1 MMKQLHKQIT
11 SWAGL
16 LLLAALL
23 ISCAKESSVVDSPE
37 VKQPTQP
44 AQSPIALSAYT
55 AQPIASTR
63 ADQELLAE
71 GGIPNGKSIGVY
83 AYYHSGTD
91 SNADGI
97 IDTNGAWSASA
108 KPDFMFNQQATN
120 NADIDGFSYSPL
132 KYWPNTNHDKL
143 SFIGYYPY
151 TTTFSGSEDAN
162 GIVLTKGSNDA
173 GLPTFELTV
182 SNDVDQQ
189 VDFLISDLLTGL
201 PNGTSAV
208 SPSSATDR
216 DHLTIVDKVRLL
228 FHHATSKVT
237 IRIAVDDAIRED
249 FMSMTISNLELTNIW
264 RKGTVTPAYD
274 ALTGT
279 TTINVTE
286 DTTDPEHYQT
296 TYTIVKADPDPE
308 KTINH
313 IKDCCLMLPQTL
325 ALAYDP
331 EDTEEDLEKK
341 KLDLAKTAKINITYS
356 VTLRSHG
363 TVYTYDDD
371 GNPVETDHYTYG
383 NTALLPLAKLK
394 MPGSSS
400 EINTWLPNHHYI
412 YTIRLGAKRIEFTG
426 EVVEWGDTLGW
437 DGVDIEDVLV
447 NQIGGS

>member
-23 ISCAKESSVVDSPE
+23 ISCAKESSVVDTPE

-44 AQSPIALSAYT
+44 TQSVQAPIALSAYT
-55 AQPIASTR
+55 AKPTVAGTR

-83 AYYHSGTD
+83 AYYHQGV
-91 SNADGI
+91 G
-97 IDTNGAWSASA
+97 DTPGAWSASA
-108 KPDFMFNQQATN
+108 KPDFMFNQKATN
-120 NADIDGFSYSPL
+120 NAEEDGFSYSPL

-151 TTTFSGSEDAN
+151 TTTFSGSTDAN
-162 GIVLTKGSNDA
+162 GIVLTKGSDDE
-173 GLPTFELTV
+173 GLPAFELTV
-182 SNDVDQQ
+182 SDDVTKQ
-189 VDFLISDLLTGL
+189 VDFLISDLLTDL

-208 SPSSATDR
+208 SPSSATYR
-216 DHLTIVDKVRLL
+216 DAESGYLTIVDKVRLL

-249 FMSMTISNLELTNIW
+249 FMSMTISNLELTNIY
-264 RKGTVTPAYD
+264 RKGTVTPSYAP
-274 ALTGT
+274 ATGT
-279 TTINVTE
+279 TIDVTGASE
-286 DTTDPEHYQT
+286 SRDYQIVDASVNPIVNHLTDTY
-296 TYTIVKADPDPE
+296 
-308 KTINH
+308 
-313 IKDCCLMLPQTL
+313 LMLPQTL
-325 ALAYDP
+325 AYVENDA
-331 EDTEEDLEKK
+331 
-341 KLDLAKTAKINITYS
+341 ANTANLNITYS

-363 TVYTYDDD
+363 TVYTYDDA

-383 NTALLPLAKLK
+383 NTASLPLAKLK
-394 MPGSSS
+394 LSGSSS

-412 YTIRLGAKRIEFTG
+412 YTIRLTANRIEFTG
-426 EVVEWGDTLGW
+426 EVVEWGDQRGW

>member
-1 MMKQLHKQIT
+1 MKQLHKQIA

-23 ISCAKESSVVDSPE
+23 ISCAKESSVVDTPE
-37 VKQPTQP
+37 VKQPVQPTQSV
-44 AQSPIALSAYT
+44 QTPIALSAYT
-55 AQPIASTR
+55 AKPIAGTR

-83 AYYHSGTD
+83 AYYHAGSGV
-91 SNADGI
+91 
-97 IDTNGAWSASA
+97 TNGAWSASA

-151 TTTFSGSEDAN
+151 TTTFGSGSTDAN
-162 GIVLTKGSNDA
+162 GIVLTKGSDDE
-173 GLPTFELTV
+173 GLPAFELTV
-182 SNDVDQQ
+182 SDDVTKQ
-189 VDFLISDLLTGL
+189 VDFLISDLLTDL

-208 SPSSATDR
+208 SPSSAADR

-237 IRIAVDDAIRED
+237 IRIAIDEEIRQD
-249 FMSMTISNLELTNIW
+249 FMSMTISNLELTNIY
-264 RKGTVTPAYD
+264 RKGTVTPSYAP
-274 ALTGT
+274 ATGT
-279 TTINVTE
+279 TINME
-286 DTTDPEHYQT
+286 GEPSDSL

-325 ALAYDP
+325 AYVENDA
-331 EDTEEDLEKK
+331 
-341 KLDLAKTAKINITYS
+341 ANTANLNITYS

-363 TVYTYDDD
+363 TVYTYDDA

-383 NTALLPLAKLK
+383 NTALLPLAK
-394 MPGSSS
+394 MRRPSDNSF
-400 EINTWLPNHHYI
+400 IDTWLPNHHYI
-412 YTIRLGAKRIEFTG
+412 YTIRLTAKRIEFTG

>member
-1 MMKQLHKQIT
+1 MMKLYRHIA
-11 SWAGL
+11 SWVGFF
-16 LLLAALL
+16 LLAALL
-23 ISCAKESSVVDSPE
+23 TSCAKESSVADSPE

-63 ADQELLAE
+63 ADEDFLAE
-71 GGIPNGKSIGVY
+71 HGIPNEKSIGVY
-83 AYYHSGTD
+83 AYYHPGTD
-91 SNADGI
+91 SDGDGDI
-97 IDTNGAWSASA
+97 ENGVWSDDAT
-108 KPDFMFNQQATN
+108 PNFMFNQLATN
-120 NADIDGFSYSPL
+120 DADKDGFSYSPL
-132 KYWPNTNHDKL
+132 KYWPNTDQDKL
-143 SFIGYYPY
+143 SFFGYYPY
-151 TTTFSGSEDAN
+151 TTTFGKNNSSGDIN
-162 GIVLTKGSNDA
+162 GISLIK
-173 GLPTFELTV
+173 P
-182 SNDVDQQ
+182 SNDVELPTSNDPGLPAFEFTVKDKVDEQ

-216 DHLTIVDKVRLL
+216 SSLTIVDKVRLL

-237 IRIAVDDAIRED
+237 IRIAVDDKIRED
-249 FMSMTISNLELTNIW
+249 FMSMTISNLQLTNIW
-264 RKGTVTPAYD
+264 RKGTVTPSYAP
-274 ALTGT
+274 ATGT
-279 TTINVTE
+279 TIDVTE

-325 ALAYDP
+325 AYVENDA
-331 EDTEEDLEKK
+331 
-341 KLDLAKTAKINITYS
+341 ANTANLNITYS

-383 NTALLPLAKLK
+383 NTASLPLAKLK
-394 MPGSSS
+394 LSGSSS

-412 YTIRLGAKRIEFTG
+412 YTIRLTANRIEFTG
-426 EVVEWGDTLGW
+426 EVVEWGQEVPW
-437 DGVDIEDVLV
+437 DNIVVD
-447 NQIGGS
+447 QIGGS

>member
-1 MMKQLHKQIT
+1 MKKQLHKQIT

-23 ISCAKESSVVDSPE
+23 ISCAKESSVVDTPE

-44 AQSPIALSAYT
+44 TQSVQTPIALSAYT
-55 AQPIASTR
+55 AKPTVAGTR

-71 GGIPNGKSIGVY
+71 GGIPNGKSIGVF
-83 AYYHSGTD
+83 AYYHQGV
-91 SNADGI
+91 G
-97 IDTNGAWSASA
+97 DTPGAWSASV
-108 KPDFMFNQQATN
+108 KPDFMFNQKATN
-120 NADIDGFSYSPL
+120 NAEEDGFSYSPL
-132 KYWPNTNHDKL
+132 KYWPNTNQDKL
-143 SFIGYYPY
+143 SFFGYYPY

-162 GIVLTKGSNDA
+162 GIVLTKGSDDT
-173 GLPTFELTV
+173 GLPAFELTV
-182 SNDVDQQ
+182 SDDVTKQ
-189 VDFLISDLLTGL
+189 VDFLISDLLTDL

-208 SPSSATDR
+208 SPSSAADR

-249 FMSMTISNLELTNIW
+249 FMSMTISNLQLTNIY
-264 RKGTVTPAYD
+264 RKGTVTPAYNTS
-274 ALTGT
+274 TGT
-279 TTINVTE
+279 TTINME
-286 DTTDPEHYQT
+286 GEPSDSL

-363 TVYTYDDD
+363 TVYTYDGA

-383 NTALLPLAKLK
+383 NTVSLPLAKLS
-394 MPGSSS
+394 GSST
-400 EINTWLPNHHYI
+400 EIDKWLPNHHYI
-412 YTIRLGAKRIEFTG
+412 YTIRLTANRIEFTG
-426 EVVEWGDTLGW
+426 EVVKWGEEVEWPDIV
-437 DGVDIEDVLV
+437 VD
-447 NQIGGS
+447 QIGGS

>member
-1 MMKQLHKQIT
+1 MMKQLHRKIT

-23 ISCAKESSVVDSPE
+23 ISCAKESSVVDTPE

-44 AQSPIALSAYT
+44 TQPTQSVQAPIALSAYT
-55 AQPIASTR
+55 AKPTVVGTR
-63 ADQELLAE
+63 ADQGLLAE

-83 AYYHSGTD
+83 AYYHQ
-91 SNADGI
+91 GI
-97 IDTNGAWSASA
+97 GDTPGAWSASA

-120 NADIDGFSYSPL
+120 EADKDGFSYSPL

-162 GIVLTKGSNDA
+162 GIVLTKGSDDE
-173 GLPTFELTV
+173 GLPAFELTV
-182 SNDVDQQ
+182 SDDVTKQ

-208 SPSSATDR
+208 SPSSASDR

-249 FMSMTISNLELTNIW
+249 FMSMTISNLQLTNIY
-264 RKGTVTPAYD
+264 RKGTVTPSYAP
-274 ALTGT
+274 ATG
-279 TTINVTE
+279 TTINVAGASVSQN
-286 DTTDPEHYQT
+286 YQ
-296 TYTIVKADPDPE
+296 IVDASADP
-308 KTINH
+308 IVNH
-313 IKDCCLMLPQTL
+313 LTDTYLMLPQTL
-325 ALAYDP
+325 AYDA
-331 EDTEEDLEKK
+331 EDAT
-341 KLDLAKTAKINITYS
+341 KTANLNITYS

-363 TVYTYDDD
+363 TVYTYDDA

-383 NTALLPLAKLK
+383 NTASLPLAKLK
-394 MPGSSS
+394 MPDSST

-412 YTIRLGAKRIEFTG
+412 YTIRLTAKRIEFTG
-426 EVVEWGDTLGW
+426 EVVEWGEEVPW
-437 DGVDIEDVLV
+437 DDIVVD
-447 NQIGGS
+447 QIGGS

>member
-1 MMKQLHKQIT
+1 MMKQLHRKIA

-16 LLLAALL
+16 FLLIALL
-23 ISCAKESSVVDSPE
+23 TGCAKESSVVDTPE

-44 AQSPIALSAYT
+44 TQPAQTPIALSAYT

-63 ADQELLAE
+63 ADESLLAE
-71 GGIPNGKSIGVY
+71 GGIPNEKSIGVY
-83 AYYHSGTD
+83 AYYHQGSGNTP
-91 SNADGI
+91 
-97 IDTNGAWSASA
+97 GAWSASA
-108 KPDFMFNQQATN
+108 KPDFMFNQQAIN
-120 NADIDGFSYSPL
+120 DADKDGFSYSPL
-132 KYWPNTNHDKL
+132 KYWPNNLNDKL

-151 TTTFSGSEDAN
+151 TDGAESGETSTAKT
-162 GIVLTKGSNDA
+162 GITPKLTISGT
-173 GLPTFELTV
+173 GLPSFDFTV
-182 SNDVDQQ
+182 KENVDQQ
-189 VDFLISDLLTGL
+189 VDFLISDLLTNL

-208 SPSSATDR
+208 SPSSTSDR
-216 DHLTIVDKVRLL
+216 EHLTIVDKVRLL

-237 IRIAVDDAIRED
+237 IRIAVDNEIRDD
-249 FMSMTISNLELTNIW
+249 FMSMTISNLELTNIY
-264 RKGTVTPAYD
+264 RKGTVTPSYAP
-274 ALTGT
+274 ATGT
-279 TTINVTE
+279 TIDVTE

-325 ALAYDP
+325 AYD
-331 EDTEEDLEKK
+331 EED
-341 KLDLAKTAKINITYS
+341 ATKTANLNITYS

-363 TVYTYDDD
+363 TVYTYDGA

-383 NTALLPLAKLK
+383 NTASLPLAKLK
-394 MPGSSS
+394 MPGSST

-412 YTIRLGAKRIEFTG
+412 YTIRLTANRIEFTG
-426 EVVEWGDTLGW
+426 EVVEWGDQRGW